1 MKITELGLEG
11 VFLVE
16 PRVFDDERGFFL
28 ETYNDVRYK
37 EKGLN
42 VVFRQDNHSYS
53 GQGTVRGL
61 HYQLK
66 RPQGKLVMA
75 IRGEIFDVAVDIRR
89 GSPSFGQWVGEILS
103 RENHRQLYVPPGFA
117 HGFCVLSE
125 EADVLY
131 KCTDVFTPGDDFGIH
146 WLDAE
151 IGIDWPI
158 HANEAVL
165 SEKDA
170 VNLKLAEV
178 PEENLPKKV

>member
-1 MKITELGLEG
+1 M
-11 VFLVE
+11 E

-28 ETYNDVRYK
+28 ETYNDIRYK
-37 EKGLN
+37 EMGLN
-42 VVFRQDNHSYS
+42 VAFRQDNHSYS
-53 GQGTVRGL
+53 GKGTVRGL
-61 HYQLK
+61 HYQLS

-75 IRGEIFDVAVDIRR
+75 IRGKIFDVAVDIRR
-89 GSPSFGQWVGEILS
+89 GSPSFGQWTGEILS
-103 RENHRQLYVPPGFA
+103 RENHRQLYIPPGFA
-117 HGFCVLSE
+117 HGFCVLSD